1 MYKLMLNCLL
11 AALMN
16 VTQQNESGGVGN
28 QCVAFVDLHIHNF
41 VV

>member
-1 MYKLMLNCLL
+1 MLMNCLL
-11 AALMN
+11 STLMS

-28 QCVAFVDLHIHNF
+28 QCVAFMDLHIHNF